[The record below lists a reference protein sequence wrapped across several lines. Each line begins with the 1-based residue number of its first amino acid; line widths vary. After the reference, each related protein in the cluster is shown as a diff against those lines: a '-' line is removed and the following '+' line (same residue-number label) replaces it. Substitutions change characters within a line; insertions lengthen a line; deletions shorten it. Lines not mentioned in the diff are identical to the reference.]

1 MSGFSESWLALREPA
16 DAAARNAA
24 LEASLAAALPQDGE
38 VRIVDLGAGT
48 GANLRALAP
57 RLGARQR
64 WVLLDWDT
72 SLADGA
78 RRRLAAF
85 ADHCE
90 EEGDALVLHRGGR
103 RIAVHFVPCDLA
115 ADPAAP
121 FAHAPHLV
129 TASAFYDLVSGT
141 WCRRLAEAAARH
153 GALVHAALTCDGRDA
168 WTPAHP
174 ADAAVFAAFRAHQ
187 GGDKGF
193 GPAAGPEAPAVLA
206 RALEVVGYSVTM
218 AGSPWVLDESRR
230 ALIAALADGTA
241 AAAAETGRV
250 AQEELKAWRDARGAV
265 AHCTIGHMDLLALP
279 KPPGA

>member
-1 MSGFSESWLALREPA
+1 MSGFSDSWLALREPA

-24 LEASLAAALPQDGE
+24 LEASLAVALPQEGE

-57 RLGARQR
+57 RLGLRQA

-72 SLADGA
+72 SLTGA
-78 RRRLAAF
+78 ARQRLAAF

-90 EEGDALVLHRGGR
+90 ADGDALVLHLGDR
-103 RIAVHFVPCDLA
+103 RITVRFVTCDLA

-129 TASAFYDLVSGT
+129 TASAFYDLVSAE

-153 GALVHAALTCDGRDA
+153 GTRVHAALTCDGRDA

-174 ADAAVFAAFRAHQ
+174 ADAAVLAAFRAHQ
-187 GGDKGF
+187 GRDKGF

-206 RALEVVGYSVTM
+206 RALEEAGYDVTL
-218 AGSPWVLDESRR
+218 AASPWVLDEGRR
-230 ALIAALADGTA
+230 DLIAALADGTA

-250 AQEELKAWRDARGAV
+250 AQEVLAAWRSARMTTG
-265 AHCTIGHMDLLALP
+265 HCVIGHTDLLALP
-279 KPPGA
+279 KPGG